1 MCVNPLHAAS
11 TAMGA
16 FARQCQD
23 HRDCCLPG
31 DTVGNL
37 YIDDGRII
45 SLEIE
50 NEGTLETSDTSFD
63 EDSICQVLLEGEIFG
78 SENHAVMAGALSL
91 TEMRRITL
99 DLDEDETLAV
109 NSLLYQPATGA
120 KGFVVNNGTA
130 KHTNTPA
137 INQCCDY
144 EIHVVTKTRRFV
156 AQKWQIIVNTSK
168 AINKLVNVT
177 SVELFGNTAKANRL
191 QFYAED
197 VFQLFRNNNKFKG
210 ECQWLLG

>member
-1 MCVNPLHAAS
+1 
-11 TAMGA
+11 MGA

-99 DLDEDETLAV
+99 DLDENETLAV

-120 KGFVVNNGTA
+120 KGFVKDMMAEDG
-130 KHTNTPA
+130 
-137 INQCCDY
+137 CCDY

-191 QFYAED
+191 QFYHKILDITLQMILIVCTVAQD
-197 VFQLFRNNNKFKG
+197 
-210 ECQWLLG
+210 